1 MPLKVKDDKGE
12 EEKKMKDHFEKFF
25 PPWKAKTLSS
35 LIVLVGLSTIIC
47 QVIHIKFCFL
57 RVGVIELVAVN
68 NYT

>member
-1 MPLKVKDDKGE
+1 MGE

-25 PPWKAKTLSS
+25 PPWKAKVLSS
-35 LIVLVGLSTIIC
+35 LIILVGLSTIIC
-47 QVIHIKFCFL
+47 QVIHIKFCYL